1 MQNLRGVALMVAAMA
16 GFAIEDAFIK
26 TAAAFMPV
34 GEILLVLGTGGTL
47 IFGTLARLGG
57 SRFFSPVL
65 LTRPVWIRN
74 LSEMLG
80 TLFFVLAISLAPLS
94 TVSAILQATPL
105 AVTLGAAVVLKAPV
119 GWRRW
124 TAILIGF
131 AGVLLIVRPGA
142 TGVDMGA
149 IFALFGVFGLAAR
162 DLATRAVPAAV
173 SSMVLA
179 TYGFASVIPAGAILL
194 IISGGAV
201 MPDSA
206 AALVLLGALIVG
218 VFAYYSIVAAMRV
231 GDIAVV
237 TPFRYTRLLFALVIG
252 VMVFGER
259 PDAPTLV
266 GAAII
271 IATGLYT
278 LIREARL
285 SRRQRPL
292 SPEPGER

>member
-1 MQNLRGVALMVAAMA
+1 MQNMRGIALMIAAMA
-16 GFAIEDAFIK
+16 GFAVEDAFIK
-26 TAAAFMPV
+26 TVAGFMPV
-34 GEILLVLGTGGTL
+34 GEILLILGTGGAV

-57 SRFFSPVL
+57 ARLLSPVL
-65 LTRPVWIRN
+65 LSRPVWIRN

-80 TLFFVLAISLAPLS
+80 TLCFVSAIALAPLS

-105 AVTLGAAVVLKAPV
+105 AVTLGAAVVLKSPV

-142 TGVDMGA
+142 SGVDLGA
-149 IFALFGVFGLAAR
+149 ILALLAVFGLAAR
-162 DLATRAVPAAV
+162 DLATRAVPASV

-194 IISGGAV
+194 LVSGGAV
-201 MPDSA
+201 MPDGT
-206 AALVLLGALIVG
+206 AALTLLGALVVG
-218 VFAYYSIVAAMRV
+218 VFAYYAIVAAMRV

-237 TPFRYTRLLFALVIG
+237 TPFRYTRLLFALLIG
-252 VMVFGER
+252 ITIFGER
-259 PDAPTLV
+259 PDAPTLI

-285 SRRQRPL
+285 ARRQRPL
-292 SPEPGER
+292 SPPPAGR